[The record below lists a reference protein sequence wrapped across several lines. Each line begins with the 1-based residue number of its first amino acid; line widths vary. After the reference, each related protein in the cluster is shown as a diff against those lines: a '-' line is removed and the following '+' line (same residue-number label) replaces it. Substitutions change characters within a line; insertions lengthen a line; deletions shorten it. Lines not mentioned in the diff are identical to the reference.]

1 MFATFIILSEIVA
14 VKIVQYDLGG
24 TAIFAPAA
32 VLIFSVTFLL
42 TDIVNEKFG
51 RRETHKMILITFFC
65 LLLMLLFIHLA
76 TILPGAP
83 FWGSEKS
90 WADIFTLVPRI
101 TIASLTAYLISEN
114 FDAWS
119 YAKLR
124 EKVGRRLW
132 VRNAFSSIPSL
143 GIDTVIFITLA
154 FYGVPGINIFLLM
167 QGQFVLK
174 WLTAIV
180 DIPFMYIARWR
191 ITS

>member
-14 VKIVQYDLGG
+14 VKIVQYDLGAV
-24 TAIFAPAA
+24 TIFAPAA

-51 RRETHKMILITFFC
+51 RWETHKMILITFSC

-76 TILPGAP
+76 TILPGAH
-83 FWGSEKS
+83 FWGNEKS

-101 TIASLTAYLISEN
+101 TLASLTAYLISEN

-143 GIDTVIFITLA
+143 GLDTLIFITLA
-154 FYGVPGINIFLLM
+154 FYGVMPIIPLIK
-167 QGQFVLK
+167 GQFVLK

-191 ITS
+191 ITSV